1 MTRYRPAISCGREP
15 IRLRPAM
22 RAACLLQVG
31 QHVTRRILAAI
42 LFMAGSGLAVAQDQ
56 KASFKEL
63 PDVVLDGKVLLQS
76 RAGVKVDPARCRQT
90 CLETAGCAGFT
101 AYPDGRCL
109 IFSGVTQQ
117 RTAAAGAVSAMAATT
132 SSTEET
138 GRSSNPQAGVVQLS
152 ATATCPSRYRP
163 IPNQTIVGGDLSLRG
178 LAVSFERCA
187 ELCIERKEC
196 AAFAW
201 AGGPETQHRDD
212 KCQLKSRLRPM
223 VDSAGALLCERADD
237 Q

>member
-1 MTRYRPAISCGREP
+1 MSRYRPAKSSCRRSIPLPSAVRAPG
-15 IRLRPAM
+15 RLRAGPLVM
-22 RAACLLQVG
+22 RLA
-31 QHVTRRILAAI
+31 LAAG
-42 LFMAGSGLAVAQDQ
+42 LFMSGSSLAVAQDQ
-56 KASFKEL
+56 KAGFKDL
-63 PDVVLDGKVLLQS
+63 PAVVLDGKLLLQS
-76 RAGVKVDPARCRQT
+76 RDDVKVDPLRCRQT

-101 AYPDGRCL
+101 SFPDGRCL

-117 RTAAAGAVSAMAATT
+117 RTGAAGTVSGMAATT
-132 SSTEET
+132 SATEERE
-138 GRSSNPQAGVVQLS
+138 RSSAPAGVVQLS
-152 ATATCPSRYRP
+152 ATATCPRRYRP

-223 VDSAGALLCERADD
+223 VDAPGALLCERADD